1 MPQLLEP
8 YIGKNTGAPDPEN
21 RNKSKTPHSVFA
33 CPMAMKTSDKNTCN
47 RFRNNDNV
55 TYVWNHIYLNKSRSS
70 YEVRRPVSSRKSGEC
85 VNPTLSVL
93 TWEMP
98 YWDYKQMPH
107 DRGIVLT
114 YVDGHAARM
123 DGSPKERDWWA
134 YHSRDGWEEGEY
146 TCGNAH

>member
-1 MPQLLEP
+1 
-8 YIGKNTGAPDPEN
+8 
-21 RNKSKTPHSVFA
+21 
-33 CPMAMKTSDKNTCN
+33 MKTRDKNMSN

-55 TYVWNHIYLNKSRSS
+55 TYVWNHIYLNKSRNS
-70 YEVRRPVSSRKSGEC
+70 YEVRRPVSGRKSGEC

-123 DGSPKERDWWA
+123 EGSPKEHDWWA